1 MRTCRNLQI
10 GSFLKNLNVLTEDS
24 DEDMSF
30 KLPMYK
36 YLEQEEVEVLSPEI
50 AEQFNNSN
58 PKLQKHQLGLKVSVE
73 DLYLKMIID
82 AVN

>member
-1 MRTCRNLQI
+1 
-10 GSFLKNLNVLTEDS
+10 
-24 DEDMSF
+24 
-30 KLPMYK
+30 MYK

-82 AVN
+82 AVNEALNL